1 LGGAAIALRAYELSL
16 QGEESPVI
24 DGLTGRERF
33 FLGLAQVWR
42 SKYRDEATELRVKS
56 DPHSPPVFRVNGVV
70 PNLDAFYETYDL
82 REGDGHWLP
91 PEERVR
97 IWR

>member
-1 LGGAAIALRAYELSL
+1 
-16 QGEESPVI
+16 EEAPII
-24 DGLTGRERF
+24 DGMTGRERF

-42 SKYRDEATELRVKS
+42 SKHREESIELRIKS

-70 PNLDAFYETYDL
+70 PNINAVYETFDVA
-82 REGDGHWLP
+82 EGDGHYLP